1 MISNQDKKLLSP
13 VLDRLLDG
21 SQGKGNLQPHQMLRQ
36 LRESVRRDLE
46 ILFNTRYRCI
56 SPPKD
61 CSNLEASVINF
72 GLADLS
78 TINLSSVD
86 HRKRFCR
93 DIEAAILRF
102 EPRVKTVKV
111 TSDQKFDAENPCIK
125 FRVEAVLHTNPA
137 PELIIFDSALDLI
150 TQSVDVSEIQ

>member
-1 MISNQDKKLLSP
+1 MQNHDKKLLAP
-13 VLDRLLDG
+13 VLDRLLDN
-21 SQGKGNLQPHQMLRQ
+21 GNAVNSSQPHQVLRQ

-56 SPPKD
+56 SPPAG
-61 CSNLEASVINF
+61 CQNLKSSLLNF
-72 GLADLS
+72 GLADLA
-78 TINLSSVD
+78 TINLSSLD
-86 HRKRFCR
+86 HRKRFCA
-93 DIEAAILRF
+93 DIEATILKY
-102 EPRVKTVKV
+102 EPRVKSVKV
-111 TSDQKFDAENPCIK
+111 TSDKKFDAENPCIT

>member
-1 MISNQDKKLLSP
+1 MNLHDKKLLAP
-13 VLDRLLDG
+13 VLDRLLDSGARTNG
-21 SQGKGNLQPHQMLRQ
+21 SQPHQVLRQ

-56 SPPKD
+56 SPPAGCKEL
-61 CSNLEASVINF
+61 SSSLLNF
-72 GLADLS
+72 GLADLA
-78 TINLSSVD
+78 TINLSSVE
-86 HRKRFCR
+86 HRKRFCS
-93 DIEAAILRF
+93 DIESTILKY
-102 EPRVKTVKV
+102 EPRIKSVKV
-111 TSDQKFDAENPCIK
+111 TSDQKLDAENPCIT

>member
-1 MISNQDKKLLSP
+1 MHSNHDKKLLSP
-13 VLDRLLDG
+13 VLDRLLSG
-21 SQGKGNLQPHQMLRQ
+21 NQPKGQLQPHQMLKQ

-56 SPPKD
+56 SPPKG
-61 CSNLEASVINF
+61 CPFLEESVVNF

-78 TINLSSVD
+78 TINLSSLD
-86 HRKRFCR
+86 HRKRFCK

-102 EPRVKTVKV
+102 EPRIKTVKV

>member
-1 MISNQDKKLLSP
+1 MHANQDKKLLSP
-13 VLDRLLDG
+13 VLDRLLDDNQ
-21 SQGKGNLQPHQMLRQ
+21 SRSLMQPHQLLRQ

-56 SPPKD
+56 SPPKE
-61 CSNLEASVINF
+61 CRHLNASVVNF

-78 TINLSSVD
+78 TINLSSAE
-86 HRKRFCR
+86 HRKRFCH
-93 DIEAAILRF
+93 DIESAILRF